1 MAFGGFEQGSGSSQ
15 PMSDINVTP
24 LVDVMLVLL
33 VIFIVTAPLFTH
45 AVRVDLPQAESQPT
59 PKKPETIT
67 LAIDGG
73 GGLLWND
80 ETVTLADLSRL
91 LAAEAVKEPQPEV
104 HLYAD
109 RDTRYQEL
117 AEVMAAV
124 QTAGLQKIGFITE
137 PKSGR

>member
-1 MAFGGFEQGSGSSQ
+1 MAFGGFEQGDGSQQ

-45 AVRVDLPQAESQPT
+45 AVRVDLPQADAQPT
-59 PKKPETIT
+59 PKKPETVA
-67 LAIDGG
+67 LSLDGN
-73 GGLLWND
+73 GGLSWNG
-80 ETVTLADLSRL
+80 EAVTLADIAPRL
-91 LAAEAVKEPQPEV
+91 TEAAAKQPQPEI

-109 RDTRYQEL
+109 HDTRYQQL

-124 QTAGLQKIGFITE
+124 QTAGLQKVGFVTA
-137 PKSGR
+137 PKNSN